1 MKSLIKLGTL
11 AALTLTVASCD
22 PWFNEDYRYSILQIL
37 HNNSQPNT
45 VYNKTTVHFS
55 GYNFNSVYIQDSFEF
70 HRNIQP
76 GDTAQIFMQDMY
88 RINLY
93 GIDTVDFTIELND
106 SQQFQSKFTRR
117 YIRDPYQSR
126 NDFVETIRF

>member
-1 MKSLIKLGTL
+1 MKSLIKLASL
-11 AALTLTVASCD
+11 AALTLTIASCD
-22 PWFNEDYRYSILQIL
+22 PWFNEEYRYSILQIL

-55 GYNFNSVYIQDSFEF
+55 GYNFNAVYIQDSFEF
-70 HRNIQP
+70 YRSIKP
-76 GDTAQIFMQDMY
+76 GDTAQIFMRDMY

-93 GIDTVDFTIELND
+93 QIDTVDFTIELND
-106 SQQFQSKFTRR
+106 SQQFYSKFNRR
-117 YIRDPYQSR
+117 YIREPYQST